1 MFKDYY
7 AILGIPISSSP
18 EEVRVAYRTLSKKWH
33 PDLNPGIDTKE
44 IMQDINE
51 AYAILKEKSTR
62 ERYDLEYKRF
72 IQQKFCREK
81 KTWNYDYEVADEDLK
96 ADIDSARKYAHDLVS
111 EFFSSL
117 KLTSKDAALCAWE
130 NIKWYLLAVVM
141 LSVIS
146 TIVLFFLQL

>member
-7 AILGIPISSSP
+7 AILGISISSTH
-18 EEVRVAYRTLSKKWH
+18 EEIRVAYYELSKKWH

-51 AYAILKEKSTR
+51 AYAILKDSSKR
-62 ERYDLEYKRF
+62 EMYNLEYNRF
-72 IQQKFCREK
+72 SQQKFYRKEK
-81 KTWNYDYEVADEDLK
+81 SWNYDYEVTDEDLK

-117 KLTSKDAALCAWE
+117 KQTSKDAAVGAWE
-130 NIKWYLLAVVM
+130 NIKWVLLWVVM

-146 TIVLFFLQL
+146 TIVLIFLQ